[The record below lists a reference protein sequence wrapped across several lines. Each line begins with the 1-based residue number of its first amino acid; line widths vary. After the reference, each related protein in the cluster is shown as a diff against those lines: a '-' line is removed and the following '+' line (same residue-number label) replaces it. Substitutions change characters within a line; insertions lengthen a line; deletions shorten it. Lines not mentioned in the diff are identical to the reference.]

1 MGSTSQI
8 IVFIN
13 VLEIAINKGQIL
25 LLQRRDLNLIYTQV
39 VGNKREKRQ
48 KQKEQRKA
56 RSTNVFVSGACFD
69 LIKAM

>member
-39 VGNKREKRQ
+39 VGNKREERQ
-48 KQKEQRKA
+48 KQKRTEARK
-56 RSTNVFVSGACFD
+56 TNAFVSGACFD
-69 LIKAM
+69 LIKDM